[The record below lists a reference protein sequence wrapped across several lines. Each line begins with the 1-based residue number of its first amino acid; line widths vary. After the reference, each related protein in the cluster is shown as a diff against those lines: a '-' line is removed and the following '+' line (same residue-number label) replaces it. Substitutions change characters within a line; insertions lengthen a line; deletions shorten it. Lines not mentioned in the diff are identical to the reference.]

1 MKARDIKKC
10 CRCGCGVAK
19 HGIVFYTVRLQQW
32 GLNPRG
38 IQQTHGLEQMFGGC
52 AAGAALAAVM
62 GSDPDIAVPLSEPG
76 ADLWICAQCVM
87 APTVLL
93 ALLQDEP
100 GETAKEAS

>member
-1 MKARDIKKC
+1 
-10 CRCGCGVAK
+10 
-19 HGIVFYTVRLQQW
+19 
-32 GLNPRG
+32 
-38 IQQTHGLEQMFGGC
+38 
-52 AAGAALAAVM
+52 M